1 METYILEGNI
11 SVKAAILAGKRK
23 VFKLYVDRK
32 KKDKDTTYILHRAKE
47 RHIPITYT
55 SREEIDEIA
64 SGKTHG
70 GLIAVCGPRSYDSL
84 EKLLPKKELFLAL
97 AEGVEDPFNFGSIL
111 RTLYAAGCDG
121 VLVGKRN
128 WSSAAGVVGKASA
141 GASEYINLIEVED
154 METCMK
160 QLQKHNVHIVCAMRS
175 DAISLYDYTFPKRFL
190 IAIGGEM
197 RGLSKPVLQHS
208 DQNLY
213 IPYRSDFR
221 NALGAAASTAIFG
234 FEIVRQKETYY
245 EE

>member
-11 SVKAAILAGKRK
+11 SVKAAILAEKRE
-23 VFKLYVDRK
+23 VYKLYVDKK
-32 KKDKDTTYILHRAKE
+32 KKDKDTSFILHRAKE
-47 RHIPITYT
+47 RKIPVVYT
-55 SREEIDEIA
+55 TREEIDTIA

-70 GLIAVCGPRSYDSL
+70 GLVAVCGARTYDSIENVL
-84 EKLLPKKELFLAL
+84 NKKEVFLAL

-128 WSSAAGVVGKASA
+128 WSSAAGVVGKSSA

-154 METCMK
+154 MEACM
-160 QLQKHNVHIVCAMRS
+160 QTLQANDVKILCAMRAN
-175 DAISLYDYTFPKRFL
+175 AISLYDYQFPSRFL

-197 RGLSKPVLQHS
+197 RGLSKPVLNHS

-213 IPYRSDFR
+213 IPYRSEFK
-221 NALGAAASTAIFG
+221 NALGAAASAAIFG
-234 FEIVRQKETYY
+234 FEIVRQKSK
-245 EE
+245 

>member
-11 SVKAAILAGKRK
+11 SVKAAILAGKRE
-23 VFKLYVDRK
+23 VYKLYVDKK
-32 KKDKDTTYILHRAKE
+32 KKDKDTSFILHRAKE
-47 RHIPITYT
+47 RKIPIVFTT
-55 SREEIDEIA
+55 REEIDTIA

-70 GLIAVCGPRSYDSL
+70 GLVAICGPRTYDSL
-84 EKLLPKKELFLAL
+84 ENVLNKKEVFLAL

-128 WSSAAGVVGKASA
+128 WSSAAGVVGKSSA

-154 METCMK
+154 MEACM
-160 QLQKHNVHIVCAMRS
+160 QTLQANDVKILCAMRAN
-175 DAISLYDYTFPKRFL
+175 AISLYDYQFPSRFL

-197 RGLSKPVLQHS
+197 RGLSKPVLNHS

-213 IPYRSDFR
+213 IPYRSEFK
-221 NALGAAASTAIFG
+221 NALGAAASAAIFG
-234 FEIVRQKETYY
+234 FEIVRQKSK
-245 EE
+245 

>member
-23 VFKLYVDRK
+23 VVKLYIDKK
-32 KKDKDTTYILHRAKE
+32 KKDKDTTYIVHRAKD
-47 RHIPITYT
+47 RHIPVIYT
-55 SREEIDEIA
+55 TREEIDEIA
-64 SGKTHG
+64 CGKTHG
-70 GLIAVCGPRSYDSL
+70 GVIAICGPRSYDSL
-84 EKLLPKKELFLAL
+84 DNVLKKKDVFLAL

-121 VLVGKRN
+121 VIVGKRN
-128 WSSAAGVVGKASA
+128 WSSAAGVVGKSSA

-154 METCMK
+154 MEACMK
-160 QLQKHNVHIVCAMRS
+160 TLQKQQVHIICALRS
-175 DAISLYDYTFPKRFL
+175 DDSLSLYDYQFPQRFL

-197 RGLSKPVLQHS
+197 RGLSKPVITHS

-221 NALGAAASTAIFG
+221 NALGAAASAAIFG
-234 FEIVRQKETYY
+234 FEIVRQKGE
-245 EE
+245 

>member
-11 SVKAAILAGKRK
+11 SVKAAILAEKRE
-23 VFKLYVDRK
+23 VYKLYVDKK
-32 KKDKDTTYILHRAKE
+32 KKDKDTSFILHRAKE
-47 RHIPITYT
+47 RKIPVVYT
-55 SREEIDEIA
+55 TREEIDTIA

-70 GLIAVCGPRSYDSL
+70 GLVAVCGPRTYDSL
-84 EKLLPKKELFLAL
+84 ENVLNKKEVFLAL

-128 WSSAAGVVGKASA
+128 WSSAAGVVGKSSA

-154 METCMK
+154 MEACM
-160 QLQKHNVHIVCAMRS
+160 QTLQANDVKILCAMRAN
-175 DAISLYDYTFPKRFL
+175 AISLYDYQFPSRFL

-197 RGLSKPVLQHS
+197 RGLSKPVLNHS

-213 IPYRSDFR
+213 IPYRSEFK
-221 NALGAAASTAIFG
+221 NALGAAASAAIFG
-234 FEIVRQKETYY
+234 FEIVRQKSK
-245 EE
+245 

>member
-11 SVKAAILAGKRK
+11 SVKAAILAGKRE
-23 VFKLYVDRK
+23 VYKLYVDKK
-32 KKDKDTTYILHRAKE
+32 KKDKDTSFILHRAKE
-47 RHIPITYT
+47 RKIPIVFTT
-55 SREEIDEIA
+55 REEIDTIA

-70 GLIAVCGPRSYDSL
+70 GLVAVCGARTYDSL
-84 EKLLPKKELFLAL
+84 ENVLNKKEVFLAL

-128 WSSAAGVVGKASA
+128 WSSAAGVVGKSSA

-154 METCMK
+154 MEACM
-160 QLQKHNVHIVCAMRS
+160 QTLQANDVKILCAMRAN
-175 DAISLYDYTFPKRFL
+175 AISLYDYQFPSRFL

-197 RGLSKPVLQHS
+197 RGLSKPVLNHS

-213 IPYRSDFR
+213 IPYRSEFK
-221 NALGAAASTAIFG
+221 NALGAAASAAIFG
-234 FEIVRQKETYY
+234 FEIVRQKSK
-245 EE
+245 

>member
-23 VFKLYVDRK
+23 IYKLYVDKK
-32 KKDKDTTYILHRAKE
+32 KKDKDTSYILHRAKE
-47 RHIPITYT
+47 RKIPVVFT
-55 SREEIDEIA
+55 SREEIDDIA

-70 GLIAVCGPRSYDSL
+70 GLVAVCGPRTYDSL
-84 EKLLPKKELFLAL
+84 DNVLKKKEVFLAL

-128 WSSAAGVVGKASA
+128 WSTAAGVVGKSSA

-154 METCMK
+154 MDACMK
-160 QLQKHNVHIVCAMRS
+160 QLQINNIHIVCAMRS
-175 DAISLYDYTFPKRFL
+175 DDAISLYDYQFPNRFL
-190 IAIGGEM
+190 VAIGGEM
-197 RGLSKPVLQHS
+197 RGLSKPVLNHS

-213 IPYRSDFR
+213 IPYRSEFR
-221 NALGAAASTAIFG
+221 NALGAAASAAIFG
-234 FEIVRQKETYY
+234 FEIVRQKSE
-245 EE
+245 

>member
-11 SVKAAILAGKRK
+11 SVKAAILAGKRE
-23 VFKLYVDRK
+23 VYKLYVDKK
-32 KKDKDTTYILHRAKE
+32 KKDKDTSFILHRAKE
-47 RHIPITYT
+47 RKIPIVFTT
-55 SREEIDEIA
+55 REEIDTIA

-70 GLIAVCGPRSYDSL
+70 GLVAVCGPRTYDSL
-84 EKLLPKKELFLAL
+84 ENVLNKKEVFLAL

-128 WSSAAGVVGKASA
+128 WSSAAGVVGKSSA

-154 METCMK
+154 MEACM
-160 QLQKHNVHIVCAMRS
+160 QTLQANDVKILCAMRAN
-175 DAISLYDYTFPKRFL
+175 AISLYDYQFPSRFL

-197 RGLSKPVLQHS
+197 RGLSKPVLNHS

-213 IPYRSDFR
+213 IPYRSEFK
-221 NALGAAASTAIFG
+221 NALGAAASAAIFG
-234 FEIVRQKETYY
+234 FEIVRQKSK
-245 EE
+245 